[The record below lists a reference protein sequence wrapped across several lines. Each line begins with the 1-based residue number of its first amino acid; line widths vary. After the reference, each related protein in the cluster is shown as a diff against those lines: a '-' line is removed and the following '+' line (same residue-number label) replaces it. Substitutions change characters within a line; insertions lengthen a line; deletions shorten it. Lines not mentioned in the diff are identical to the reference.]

1 MEFLVLKLISI
12 FTDQSTDQI
21 DQHYLLKA
29 IERILL
35 RFPGK
40 MKMYLQKL
48 LTLIQPFVSD
58 ENFLVRLQAREF
70 ISSIAKAASLSDV
83 IQALRGQ
90 MDSNEALER
99 ENIGT
104 IFAILSLAIGSEK
117 LLPFLKAVCKTQKSP
132 LIRNTGL
139 KIIYYT
145 IKFSNKRIKTLA

>member
-12 FTDQSTDQI
+12 FSDQSTDQI

-90 MDSNEALER
+90 MDSNEALE
-99 ENIGT
+99 
-104 IFAILSLAIGSEK
+104 
-117 LLPFLKAVCKTQKSP
+117 
-132 LIRNTGL
+132 
-139 KIIYYT
+139 
-145 IKFSNKRIKTLA
+145 